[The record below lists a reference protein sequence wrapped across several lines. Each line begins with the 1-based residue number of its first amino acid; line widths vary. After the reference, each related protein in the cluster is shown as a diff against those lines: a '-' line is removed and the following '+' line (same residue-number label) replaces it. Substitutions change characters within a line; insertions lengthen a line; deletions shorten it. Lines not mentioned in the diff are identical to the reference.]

1 MSKFGD
7 TFDMFV
13 SIIEIMVR
21 AVTEA
26 LVPKEAF
33 SAGFDSKY
41 IDGIV
46 RPLNEREIAK
56 GVRERV
62 KGIADEIM
70 MAFLMAV
77 DLGNGCI
84 VAVLGEE
91 WVFAEGFFERVVN
104 CRLWMIGGK
113 VRHE

>member
-1 MSKFGD
+1 MLKFGD

-104 CRLWMIGGK
+104 GRFWMIGGK